1 MSTTNTT
8 GRLQI
13 QKSDPPLPHHD
24 EDDPAGKLL
33 LFRTLEPPE
42 NMFFRNLKNPQKISS
57 ALICWRIPLYRG
69 TERRVEL

>member
-42 NMFFRNLKNPQKISS
+42 NMFLRNFKNPQKISS
-57 ALICWRIPLYRG
+57 ALIC
-69 TERRVEL
+69 